1 MLPTEFSCYLVAKD
15 AAGNVCAGI
24 ATRPLDDLPPGDVLV
39 RVVYSSLN
47 YKDALAAKGH
57 PGVTKKYP
65 HVPGVDAA
73 GVVAHSGVYEFV
85 EGDRVLVTGFD
96 MGADRWGGYGQYV
109 RVPQDWL
116 VPLPAGLSLEESM
129 TIGTA
134 GFTAALCIDAL
145 KKHGVEPGEHEVV
158 VTGASGGVGSMAVDI
173 LAKLGYRVA
182 AVSGKPA
189 AQEYLRN
196 LGAERV
202 LTREQVDDR
211 SGRPLLHGHWAGAVD
226 TVGGNILASIL
237 RSTRYGGCVTACGL
251 TAGHSLA
258 MTVFPFIL
266 RAVSLIGIDAAWC
279 PLPVRHEAWRRLADA
294 WKPPH
299 LAEMGRIVELPE
311 LPRYIDDILAG
322 RITGRVVVK
331 IGDETL

>member
-1 MLPTEFSCYLVAKD
+1 MLPTEFSCYYVTKD
-15 AAGNVCAGI
+15 AAGNVAGRI
-24 ATRPLDDLPPGDVLV
+24 TTRPLDELPPGDVLV

-47 YKDALAAKGH
+47 FKDALAVKGH
-57 PGVTKKYP
+57 PGVTKKFP

-73 GVVAHSGVYEFV
+73 GVVAESGVYEFV

-96 MGADRWGGYGQYV
+96 MGADRWGGYAAYV
-109 RVPQDWL
+109 RVPQEWL

-134 GFTAALCIDAL
+134 GFTAALSIDAL

-189 AQEYLRN
+189 AREYLTN
-196 LGAERV
+196 LGAARI
-202 LTREQVDDR
+202 LTREEADDR
-211 SGRPLLHGHWAGAVD
+211 SSRPLLHGQWAGAVD

-237 RSTRYGGCVTACGL
+237 RATRYGGCVTACGL

-258 MTVFPFIL
+258 LTVYPFIL

-279 PLPVRHEAWRRLADA
+279 PLAWRHRAWQRLGDE

-299 LAEMGRIVELPE
+299 LVQMGRVVELPE
-311 LPRYIDDILAG
+311 LPHYVAEILAG
-322 RITGRVVVK
+322 RIMGRVVVK
-331 IGDETL
+331 IGEE